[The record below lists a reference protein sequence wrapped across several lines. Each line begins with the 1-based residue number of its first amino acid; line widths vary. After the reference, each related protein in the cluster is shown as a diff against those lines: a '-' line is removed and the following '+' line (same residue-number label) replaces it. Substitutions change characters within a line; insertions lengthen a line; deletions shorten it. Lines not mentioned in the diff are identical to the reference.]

1 MKNMKWNRTMLILL
15 GLTVMAFASPLAPA
29 AQASLTR
36 KELNA
41 LISSA
46 RTPQDHERL
55 AAYYRNQ
62 AQLAKENQAEHEEML
77 RRYHENPTTHRF
89 TKSPSPEDHCHALIR
104 IYGEEAQQDTALAE
118 YHEKMAKDLSA
129 KK

>member
-15 GLTVMAFASPLAPA
+15 GLIVMAFASPSASA
-29 AQASLTR
+29 SQASRTR

-62 AQLAKENQAEHEEML
+62 ARLAKENQAEHREML
-77 RRYHENPTTHRF
+77 LRYRENPTTHRF
-89 TKSPSPEDHCHALIR
+89 TKSPSPDDHCHALIR

-118 YHEKMAKDLSA
+118 YHEKLAKGLST